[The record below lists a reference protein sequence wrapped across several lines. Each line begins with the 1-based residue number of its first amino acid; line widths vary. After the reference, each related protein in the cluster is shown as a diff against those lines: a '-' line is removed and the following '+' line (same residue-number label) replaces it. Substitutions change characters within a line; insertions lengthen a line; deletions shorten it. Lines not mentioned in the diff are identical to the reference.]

1 MMVRRKRAR
10 SLTEAIDRTS
20 SAAIS
25 DTRTFAT
32 TSCRNNSSS
41 SGVQRTFRFFDTPRS
56 LICIH
61 LQPDLA
67 SRVDFTRFDRNPN
80 FVMRCRIAFSV
91 RWSWAPISNAVWPWT
106 TSERSCSSSS
116 TVHGALAIRGFWTF
130 IFLPSAG
137 GGLQSARDR
146 SALSPAGVSLIALP
160 CFSLRLSIQP

>member
-67 SRVDFTRFDRNPN
+67 SRVDFTRFDRNP
-80 FVMRCRIAFSV
+80 SL
-91 RWSWAPISNAVWPWT
+91 
-106 TSERSCSSSS
+106 SCD
-116 TVHGALAIRGFWTF
+116 VELRFRF
-130 IFLPSAG
+130 
-137 GGLQSARDR
+137 
-146 SALSPAGVSLIALP
+146 AGVGPRSPTLSGLGRPASEAVLLP
-160 CFSLRLSIQP
+160 RRSTAHSRLEASGRSFFCLQLAAGFNPRGTGAP